1 VASEDRI
8 NIYKALAQRTGFE
21 VVNERVSDKKLRF
34 TGRLP
39 KNKANFFVLV
49 VKQLL
54 LAEMNAEWSTDISRW
69 YVLDERG
76 MVRYAWRFIVQ
87 GPAPVD
93 QYFNEV
99 ARAIASSP
107 RPSRVEL
114 DEVPLPGYAP
124 GVERGGQSATGKGAA
139 PMFKAT
145 TGIAAKNRLMSGG
158 H

>member
-1 VASEDRI
+1 VASEDRL
-8 NIYKALAQRTGFE
+8 NIYKALAQRAGLE
-21 VVNERVSDKKLRF
+21 VVNELLSNRKLRF
-34 TGRLP
+34 TCRLP
-39 KNKANFFVLV
+39 KNKANFLVLV

-54 LAEMNAEWSTDISRW
+54 LAESNAEWSVDISRW
-69 YVLDERG
+69 YVLDQRS

-99 ARAIASSP
+99 AKVIASSP

-145 TGIAAKNRLMSGG
+145 TGIAAKHRLMSGG